1 MESLISLTLV
11 TNEGEWGV
19 DSQNTMNV
27 RKD

>member
-11 TNEGEWGV
+11 TNKGEWGV